1 MHTYRFKILRMMLLA
16 FMVGTLGIQP
26 HAAAEQPEPHSFQ
39 YQGKDLIG
47 MHRYDVIGQPN
58 QKRIRVTCPVF
69 EAALPYAED
78 WVFILMPA
86 PWLMYAQSGTLNL
99 TASITVEHHEFL
111 TNPEIY
117 LKVHLDQL
125 SKKEKLLDP
134 RIVTARKMPYLVYS
148 DALARQTRFW
158 WMYPVAQSGLFQL
171 HFSTAIQEK
180 ERLLTY
186 ENMLADLA
194 ENDFKLRMR

>member
-1 MHTYRFKILRMMLLA
+1 MYTYRFKILWMMMLA
-16 FMVGTLGIQP
+16 CIIGSLGIQP
-26 HAAAEQPEPHSFQ
+26 HAAAGQPKPHSFQ

-78 WVFILMPA
+78 WEFIVMPA

-117 LKVHLDQL
+117 LRVHLDQL
-125 SKKEKLLDP
+125 SKKETLLAT
-134 RIVTARKMPYLVYS
+134 RLVTARKMPYLVYR
-148 DALARQTRFW
+148 DALAGQTSFW
-158 WMYPVAQSGLFQL
+158 WMYPVVQSGLFQL
-171 HFSTAIQEK
+171 HFSTTIQEK
-180 ERLLTY
+180 DMLLIY

-194 ENDFKLRMR
+194 EKDFKLRMR